1 MEFRVVDF
9 EKVTHHYKLYQDG
22 VQKIE
27 DYKSEIV
34 KKVEPIRKEMQ
45 NIIAA
50 AQSGIVIDNLSEQQ
64 RMQRFQSLQQEL
76 LSVDKDA
83 KIEISEMRDK
93 MTKEVYAELE
103 KMITDWS
110 ISNNVNVVIGKLE
123 VVYVSDE
130 FNITDVVLEM
140 LKERNEYVE
149 EEETVEF
156 KGDLERKKK
165 IEEKEKVTI
174 IQEED

>member
-9 EKVTHHYKLYQDG
+9 EMVTHHYKKYQDG

-27 DYKSEIV
+27 DYKSEVV

-45 NIIAA
+45 NIISAS
-50 AQSGIVIDNLSEQQ
+50 QNGIVIDNLSEQQ

-76 LSVDKDA
+76 VAIDKEA
-83 KIEISEMRDK
+83 KFEITEMRDK

-110 ISNNVNVVIGKLE
+110 VSNNIHVVIGKLE

-130 FNITDVVLEM
+130 YNITDVVLDM
-140 LKERNEYVE
+140 LKEKGEYVQE
-149 EEETVEF
+149 EDTVEY
-156 KGDLERKKK
+156 KGDLERELKK
-165 IEEKEKVTI
+165 EKSQKVTI
-174 IQEED
+174 QQEGE